1 MSEQVKQAPTL
12 ADLRARRAEI
22 IRLVEKYGASNVRV
36 FGSVARGEATPQS
49 DIDLL
54 VDQDWTQL
62 SGWGGMELIIALEDL
77 LGCHVDVATVEELKP
92 RIRQRVL
99 TEAVPL

>member
-1 MSEQVKQAPTL
+1 MTDRPLPPTI
-12 ADLRARRAEI
+12 DGLRARRDEI
-22 IRLVEKYGASNVRV
+22 LDLTAQYGVKNVRV

-54 VDQDWTQL
+54 IDQDWAAL

-77 LGCHVDVATVEELKP
+77 LGRKVDVATVDELKP
-92 RIRQRVL
+92 RIRERVL
-99 TEAVPL
+99 QEAIPL